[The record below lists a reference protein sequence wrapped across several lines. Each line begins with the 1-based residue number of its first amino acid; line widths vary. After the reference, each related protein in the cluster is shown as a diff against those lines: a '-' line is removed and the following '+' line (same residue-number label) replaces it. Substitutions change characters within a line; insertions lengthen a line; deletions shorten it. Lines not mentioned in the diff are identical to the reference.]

1 MSIVI
6 INGAN
11 ARTSRVTAV
20 EQFIADFFKV
30 NEIKVD
36 VIAVHELPAEDL
48 ITANFSSAAIQN
60 ANLLVEQAET
70 VIVLTPIYKAAYSGI
85 LKTYLD
91 LLPQKALENKLVIPI
106 AVGGTLN
113 HLLAVNYALKP
124 VLSVLGATEISKSVY
139 ILDRQITKHENLTF
153 SFEEE
158 VKQRLINELQ
168 TVLQRNLQKVNN

>member
-1 MSIVI
+1 MSTVI

-11 ARTSRVTAV
+11 AKQSRVTAV
-20 EQFIADFFKV
+20 EQFVGEFLKGNNV
-30 NEIKVD
+30 KTE
-36 VIAVHELPAEDL
+36 VITVHELPAKDL
-48 ITANFSSAAIQN
+48 ITANFASEVIQN
-60 ANLLVEQAET
+60 VNRHVEQADT

-91 LLPQKALENKLVIPI
+91 LLPQKALENKYVIPI

-124 VLSVLGATEISKSVY
+124 LLSELGATEIAKSVY
-139 ILDRQITKHENLTF
+139 ILDKQITKHEDLYF

-158 VKQRLINELQ
+158 VKERLTTELQ
-168 TVLQRNLQKVNN
+168 TALKRQTQKV

>member
-1 MSIVI
+1 MSTVI

-11 ARTSRVTAV
+11 AKQSRVTAV
-20 EQFIADFFKV
+20 EQFVGEFLKGNNV
-30 NEIKVD
+30 KTE
-36 VIAVHELPAEDL
+36 VITVHELPAKDL
-48 ITANFSSAAIQN
+48 ITANFASEVIQN
-60 ANLLVEQAET
+60 VNRHVEQADT

-91 LLPQKALENKLVIPI
+91 LLPQKALENKYVIPI

-124 VLSVLGATEISKSVY
+124 LLSELGATEIAKSVY
-139 ILDRQITKHENLTF
+139 ILDKQITKHEELRF

-158 VKQRLINELQ
+158 VKERLTIELQ
-168 TVLQRNLQKVNN
+168 TALKRQTQKV

>member
-1 MSIVI
+1 MSTVI

-11 ARTSRVTAV
+11 AKQSRVTAV
-20 EQFIADFFKV
+20 EQFVGEFLKGNNV
-30 NEIKVD
+30 KTE
-36 VIAVHELPAEDL
+36 VITVHELPAKDL
-48 ITANFSSAAIQN
+48 ITANFASEVIQN
-60 ANLLVEQAET
+60 VNRHVEQADT

-91 LLPQKALENKLVIPI
+91 LLPQKALENKYVIPI

-124 VLSVLGATEISKSVY
+124 LLSELGATEIAKSVY
-139 ILDRQITKHENLTF
+139 ILDKQITKHEELRF

-158 VKQRLINELQ
+158 VKERLTTELQ
-168 TVLQRNLQKVNN
+168 TALKRQTQKV